1 MIVLINGRLLQR
13 HVQCVELPLETDI
26 VYEAN
31 NGYEVNLSPT
41 LRLNPKQKG
50 EQFIA

>member
-1 MIVLINGRLLQR
+1 MLPFTYLCGINTIESNVSYT
-13 HVQCVELPLETDI
+13 HVGLPDI

-41 LRLNPKQKG
+41 LRLNPKQRG
-50 EQFIA
+50 E